1 MPSSPALYLASQSP
15 RRLELLR
22 QIGVDVEVVK
32 VSVPEQRQVA
42 EAPEVYAE
50 RLARE
55 KSVAGASAATPLDR
69 PVLGADTIVLLG
81 EQVFEKPNNRLEAI
95 EWLRQL
101 SGKTHQVITAV
112 AVTYRAQTLSV
123 VNLTS
128 VRFRPIAVDE
138 AERYWLSGEPVDK
151 AGGYAI
157 QGLGAVFVERIEGSY
172 SAVVGLPLRET
183 AELLAKFNIPIWQ
196 H

>member
-1 MPSSPALYLASQSP
+1 M
-15 RRLELLR
+15 
-22 QIGVDVEVVK
+22 
-32 VSVPEQRQVA
+32 
-42 EAPEVYAE
+42 
-50 RLARE
+50 
-55 KSVAGASAATPLDR
+55 
-69 PVLGADTIVLLG
+69 
-81 EQVFEKPNNRLEAI
+81 
-95 EWLRQL
+95 RQL

>member
-32 VSVPEQRQVA
+32 ISVPEQRQIA